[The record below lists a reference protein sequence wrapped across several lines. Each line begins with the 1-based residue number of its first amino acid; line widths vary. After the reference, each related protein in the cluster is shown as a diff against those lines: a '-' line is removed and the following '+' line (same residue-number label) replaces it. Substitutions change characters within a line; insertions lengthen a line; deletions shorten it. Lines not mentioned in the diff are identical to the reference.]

1 MDSQACNHSIAGK
14 EKIHQLCV
22 SIVPIFNHLQ
32 PEEMV
37 EVSKSTRPIAL
48 KKGELLHSAGDISD
62 SLYIIHEGKIKVYRL
77 TENGKEQ
84 LIRIL
89 RPGDFTGE
97 LALFTE
103 TIHDVYA
110 EAMERTE
117 ICSIQRTDLQNLLV
131 KYPHISLKILTEFSN
146 RLNQA
151 ESQLTSFATEE
162 AETRVALYLVQ
173 LMDDSQS
180 ATVQLPMS
188 RKDLASF
195 LGTTPETI
203 SRKLA
208 KFEDEGWIQQKDQ
221 RMIVILDGEALQ
233 LV

>member
-1 MDSQACNHSIAGK
+1 MNNKACDHSIEENGK
-14 EKIHQLCV
+14 VHQLCV

-32 PEEMV
+32 TEEMV
-37 EVSKSTRPIAL
+37 EVAKNTRRLSL

-62 SLYIIHEGKIKVYRL
+62 SLYIVHKGKIKVYRL

-89 RPGDFTGE
+89 KPGDFTGE
-97 LALFTE
+97 LALFSE
-103 TIHDVYA
+103 SIHDVYA

-117 ICSIQRTDLQNLLV
+117 ICSIQRAHLQNLLM
-131 KYPHISLKILTEFSN
+131 KYPNISLKILNEFSN

-151 ESQLTSFATEE
+151 EHQMTSFATEE
-162 AETRVALYLVQ
+162 AETRIALYLLQ
-173 LMDDSQS
+173 LAEENGSS
-180 ATVQLPMS
+180 SVQLPMS

-208 KFEDEGWIQQKDQ
+208 KFEDEGWIRQKDQ
-221 RMIVILDGEALQ
+221 GIIVILASDRLQ